1 MLSIFIVERNNK
13 TSATADSIDKGVLT
27 VGNKNINE
35 KPAMTREDIAVY
47 RIFAMILV
55 NVASVYTLWFVQQS
69 SSRQLAFVK
78 NALPVLLWAFAA
90 LTLITFG
97 AILFFGFKGKE
108 SPFKVI
114 SLEYIFAVSLVAFF
128 VCLLYKQMD
137 PKYLILASILVS
149 IPYYIYYFFKR
160 SFFLYS
166 VYSVFAIILSRLFLV
181 TEFAKLGDFGT
192 LLEIVSIV
200 LGVLVPLVV
209 ILSVIICAKK
219 GGTLVILGRPVAL
232 YSGKRDYVAFI
243 LLSVVLLAEAVL
255 SLVLPALFPYFI
267 LPLVAMFLF
276 FAIIYAIK
284 MI

>member
-1 MLSIFIVERNNK
+1 M
-13 TSATADSIDKGVLT
+13 
-27 VGNKNINE
+27 GNKNVTE

-47 RIFAMILV
+47 RIFTMIAV

-69 SSRQLAFVK
+69 GSRQLSFVTK
-78 NALPVLLWAFAA
+78 ALPILVWIFAG
-90 LTLITFG
+90 LTLAAFG
-97 AILFFGFKGKE
+97 AILFFGFGGKQ

-114 SLEYIFAVSLVAFF
+114 TLDYIFAVSLVAFF

-181 TEFAKLGDFGT
+181 TEFAKLGEFGE
-192 LLEIVSIV
+192 LLEIFSMI
-200 LGVLVPLVV
+200 LGILVPLAV
-209 ILSVIICAKK
+209 ILSVIVSAKK
-219 GGTLVILGRPVAL
+219 NGTLVILGRSVAL
-232 YSGKRDYVAFI
+232 YNGKRDYVAFT
-243 LLSVVLLAEAVL
+243 LLSVVLLAEAIL
-255 SLVLPALFPYFI
+255 SLALPAAFPYFI
-267 LPLVAMFLF
+267 LPLAAMFLL

>member
-1 MLSIFIVERNNK
+1 MGRNNK
-13 TSATADSIDKGVLT
+13 TSAAADSIDKGVLT
-27 VGNKNINE
+27 VGNKNTND

-47 RIFAMILV
+47 RIFTMILI
-55 NVASVYTLWFVQQS
+55 NVASVYTLWSVQQS
-69 SSRQLAFVK
+69 SSRQLAFVR
-78 NALPVLLWAFAA
+78 NALPVLLWVFAA
-90 LTLITFG
+90 LTLVAFG

-114 SLEYIFAVSLVAFF
+114 SLEYIFAVSLAAFF

-192 LLEIVSIV
+192 FLEIVSII
-200 LGVLVPLVV
+200 LGVLVPLAV
-209 ILSVIICAKK
+209 ILSVIISAKK
-219 GGTLVILGRPVAL
+219 DGVLVILGRPVTL
-232 YSGKRDYVAFI
+232 YSGKRDYVAFV
-243 LLSVVLLAEAVL
+243 LLSAVLLAEAVL

-267 LPLVAMFLF
+267 LPLAAMFLF

>member
-1 MLSIFIVERNNK
+1 MERNNK

-55 NVASVYTLWFVQQS
+55 NVASVYTLWLVQQS

-90 LTLITFG
+90 LTLVAFG

-192 LLEIVSIV
+192 LLEIVSII
-200 LGVLVPLVV
+200 LGVLVPLAV
-209 ILSVIICAKK
+209 ILSVIISAKK

-284 MI
+284 II